1 MHDFTDDINIPVST
15 STENIPQ
22 NDLRVEFDDFDDM
35 RNAGEDAFVKANGAK
50 IQVDLRRDEN
60 E

>member
-22 NDLRVEFDDFDDM
+22 NDLRVEFNDFDDM
-35 RNAGEDAFVKANGAK
+35 RNAGEDAF
-50 IQVDLRRDEN
+50 RYY
-60 E
+60 